1 MHLTEELES
10 CHVRGLVSFKLIIG
24 VDTDFDEDED
34 YAMIHLSLFGTK
46 LGIEAITIH
55 HFEIFSTQLN

>member
-1 MHLTEELES
+1 MHLTEELEN
-10 CHVRGLVSFKLIIG
+10 CNVRGLVSFKLVIG
-24 VDTDFDEDED
+24 VNTYFDEDED
-34 YAMIHLSLFGTK
+34 YAMSLFGTK